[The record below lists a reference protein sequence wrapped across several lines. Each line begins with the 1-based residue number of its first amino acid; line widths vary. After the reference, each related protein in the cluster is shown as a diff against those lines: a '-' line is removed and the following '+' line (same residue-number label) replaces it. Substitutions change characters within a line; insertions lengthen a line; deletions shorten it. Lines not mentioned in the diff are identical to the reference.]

1 MDVQLGRNWET
12 GALPR
17 SHDGMGV
24 TNVSGKTGTGVL
36 I

>member
-12 GALPR
+12 GAHPT
-17 SHDGMGV
+17 SHDAMGV
-24 TNVSGKTGTGVL
+24 TNVSDKTGTGVL

>member
-12 GALPR
+12 GAHPR
-17 SHDGMGV
+17 SHDAMGV
-24 TNVSGKTGTGVL
+24 TNVSDKTGTRVL